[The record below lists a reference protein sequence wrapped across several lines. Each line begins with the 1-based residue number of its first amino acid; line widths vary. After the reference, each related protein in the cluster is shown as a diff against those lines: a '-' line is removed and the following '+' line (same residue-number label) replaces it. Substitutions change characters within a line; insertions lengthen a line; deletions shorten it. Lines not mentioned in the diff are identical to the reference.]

1 MGRVILTGG
10 RVIDPSSNL
19 DAVADLVIEDG
30 SIAAVGPGL
39 APAESDAQVWDVSN
53 CIIGPGLVDIH
64 VHLRTPGQ
72 EHKEDIVSGTAAAA
86 AGGYTTVCFM
96 PNTQPPLDD
105 PRLLESVLDRAA
117 KEGIVRVYGAAAVT
131 RGLQGRELAP
141 LTELR
146 AAGAVVFTDDGLP
159 VADSG
164 LMRAALL
171 QARDL
176 GVPVA
181 QHTEDPA
188 LTAGGVAHPCP
199 ASERLGL
206 PPYPPESE
214 AALAARDCVLA
225 SVTGSRLHVQH
236 VSAAATVK
244 VLAAA
249 KERGVPVTAE
259 VTPHHLLLT
268 ADAQLDKWGRDP
280 VTKVN
285 PPLRGEEDRQSLI
298 QALLDGVIDCIA
310 TDHAPH
316 HREDKSLPYEEAAFG
331 ISGLETGLS
340 ASVAAL
346 ITPGLMDWPRLLR
359 LMSTVPARI
368 LGLPGGTLAP
378 GSSADV
384 VVIDPH
390 AWWLVDPVAFFSRG
404 RNTPMTGRRLPA
416 RVVLTLVGGRIAYN
430 GLMAD
435 NRYVENAAGGRLWGE
450 PLHLVGPPPGDGER
464 GEPA

>member
-1 MGRVILTGG
+1 MGRVIITGG
-10 RVIDPSSNL
+10 RVIDPSTGY
-19 DAVADLVIEDG
+19 DGAADVVIEEG
-30 SIAAVGPGL
+30 KIAQVGPGL
-39 APAESDAQVWDVSN
+39 APAESDAQVWEVPG

-72 EHKEDIVSGTAAAA
+72 EHKEDLVTGTAAAA

-105 PRLLESVLDRAA
+105 PQLLRSILDRAA
-117 KEGIVRVYGAAAVT
+117 KEGMVRVYGAAAVT
-131 RGLQGRELAP
+131 RGLQGKELAP
-141 LTELR
+141 LAELR

-164 LMRAALL
+164 LMRAALQ
-171 QARDL
+171 QAREL

-188 LTAGGVAHPCP
+188 LSAGGVAHPCP

-225 SVTGSRLHVQH
+225 AATGSRLHVQH
-236 VSAAATVK
+236 ASAAATIR

-249 KERGVPVTAE
+249 KEQGVPVTAE
-259 VTPHHLLLT
+259 VTPHHLLLN
-268 ADAQLDKWGRDP
+268 DGILDRWGRDP

-285 PPLRGEEDRQSLI
+285 PPIRSEEDRQSLI
-298 QALLDGVIDCIA
+298 QALLDGVVDCIA

-340 ASVAAL
+340 AAVAAL
-346 ITPGLMDWPRLLR
+346 VIPGLMDWPQLLLR
-359 LMSTVPARI
+359 MSTVPARI
-368 LGLPGGTLAP
+368 LGLPGGTLTP
-378 GSSADV
+378 GSPADL
-384 VVIDPH
+384 VVIDPE
-390 AWWLVDPVAFFSRG
+390 AYWLVDPVAFFSRG
-404 RNTPMTGRRLPA
+404 RNTPLAGRRLPA

-430 GLMAD
+430 GLLAD

-450 PLHLVGPPPGDGER
+450 PLHLVTAPPGEGER
-464 GEPA
+464 GEQP